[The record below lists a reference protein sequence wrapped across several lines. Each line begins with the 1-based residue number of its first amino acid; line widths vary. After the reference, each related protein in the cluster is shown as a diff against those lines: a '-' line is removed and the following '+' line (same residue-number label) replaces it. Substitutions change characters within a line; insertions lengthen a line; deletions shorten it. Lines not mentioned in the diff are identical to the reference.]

1 MQWPGLARL
10 SQRAKTTSNVK
21 RRRFQ
26 WDKKANQ
33 EQEAENL
40 YSPKQFTQQ
49 QRKGSVWTTWEGERA
64 QFSMGRKTGRQGSVK
79 LALGLFPFC
88 RHLTESFFR
97 RGTLERRQR
106 AKRFRWGSGS
116 FQKASAW
123 APSDRRSEAQ
133 LGTRLYGAW
142 WNSGHWRARRW
153 ILATGSFGN
162 VHGRKKEFHGMQPGP
177 RAVRLDVLFF
187 SNDVEQR
194 ANPNLKQQAQGSS
207 ANLWR
212 PNEGTEIPP
221 HHNLRKPS
229 LSPVTYR
236 AAIAHHCIS
245 WLRQK
250 WAPPIPLVKT
260 QKKSTLTP
268 LVI

>member
-1 MQWPGLARL
+1 MGQKSQPGTR
-10 SQRAKTTSNVK
+10 SRES
-21 RRRFQ
+21 
-26 WDKKANQ
+26 
-33 EQEAENL
+33 
-40 YSPKQFTQQ
+40 SPKQFTQQ
-49 QRKGSVWTTWEGERA
+49 QRKGSVWTKWEGERA

-97 RGTLERRQR
+97 GGTLERRQR

-153 ILATGSFGN
+153 ILGILATGSFGN

-187 SNDVEQR
+187 FQR
-194 ANPNLKQQAQGSS
+194 C
-207 ANLWR
+207 
-212 PNEGTEIPP
+212 GTKGESKSKTTSPGFICKSLEAKRRNRDSTAPQSTETIPIP
-221 HHNLRKPS
+221 RNVPRSYSPS
-229 LSPVTYR
+229 LHQLAPSKMGSPN
-236 AAIAHHCIS
+236 
-245 WLRQK
+245 
-250 WAPPIPLVKT
+250 
-260 QKKSTLTP
+260 STG
-268 LVI
+268 